1 MSNPLMGLLGGGM
14 PGNGGMNPLS
24 MLQGMQN
31 PAQFAQQLLNSNPQ
45 ARQFM
50 EQMQN
55 MANGRNPKE
64 FAMQLA
70 KQNGMSEQD
79 IMSFAQK
86 MGAK

>member
-1 MSNPLMGLLGGGM
+1 MSNPLMGLIGGK
-14 PGNGGMNPLS
+14 PAGGMNPLS
-24 MLQGMQN
+24 MLQSMQN
-31 PAQFAQQLLNSNPQ
+31 PTQFAQQLLQSNPQ
-45 ARQFM
+45 AKQFM

-55 MANGRNPKE
+55 MANGRSPKE

-70 KQNGMSEQD
+70 KQSGMSEQD